1 MHHRVFYIS
10 KLMTMAIYSI
20 SFWADAV
27 SAQIDIYI
35 YINIYTVD
43 QKLDFMYV

>member
-27 SAQIDIYI
+27 SVQIDIYI
-35 YINIYTVD
+35 Y
-43 QKLDFMYV
+43 